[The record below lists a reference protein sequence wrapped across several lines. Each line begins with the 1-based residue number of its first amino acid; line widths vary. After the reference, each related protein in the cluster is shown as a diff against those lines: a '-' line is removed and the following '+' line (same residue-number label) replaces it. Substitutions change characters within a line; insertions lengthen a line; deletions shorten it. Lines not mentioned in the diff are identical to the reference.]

1 MRVGLDLHTLGGIM
15 QGSRTYIAAL
25 AARLPAAAP
34 DIRFV
39 FYVTDSG
46 QGAARALAGDA
57 PNVTLAPIPAGRAA
71 RLLAPFPQRLAR
83 EVDVFHCQYIAP
95 LAKTV
100 PCVITLHDILHE
112 TMPQYF
118 PKGLSS
124 LMRLLYPVSARRA
137 AMVLTVSDYCRGE
150 IISRYGVSPE
160 RVAFVHS
167 GLDAAFAPVTDPAA
181 LAAMRARLG
190 IPQGP
195 YILSLGRIEPRKN
208 LPGLAAAYRL
218 TRRRLG
224 AAAPSLVVAGP
235 DDGLFAAFGRQIRQ
249 DGGGEGLVFC
259 GGVPQAELPA
269 LLSGA
274 AVLAYPSFGE
284 GFGLPVIEAM
294 ACGAPVV
301 ASTAPAV
308 VEVAGGAALH
318 VEPDDIAS
326 LAEALR
332 RVLTDP
338 PLARDL
344 RARGLARAATF
355 DWKNA
360 VSLAL
365 SAYRLAAGGEDG
377 RMPPAAGGMIPPD
390 PCKGE
395 KGVKGAGANPV
406 GS

>member
-39 FYVTDSG
+39 FYVADAG
-46 QGAARALAGDA
+46 RDAARALAGDA
-57 PNVTLAPIPAGRAA
+57 PNVALAPIPAGRAA

-95 LAKTV
+95 LTPTV

-150 IISRYGVSPE
+150 IVSRYGVAPE

-167 GLDAAFAPVTDPAA
+167 GLDAAFAPVADPRAR
-181 LAAMRARLG
+181 AAMRARLG
-190 IPQGP
+190 IPAGP

-218 TRRRLG
+218 ARQRLG
-224 AAAPSLVVAGP
+224 PAAPSLVVAGP
-235 DDGLFAAFGRQIRQ
+235 DDGLFAAFGRQMRA

-259 GGVPQAELPA
+259 GGVPQPELPA
-269 LLSGA
+269 LLSDA

-318 VEPDDIAS
+318 VAANDIPG
-326 LAEALR
+326 LADALC
-332 RVLTDP
+332 RVLTEP
-338 PLARDL
+338 ALARDL
-344 RARGLARAATF
+344 RARGLLRAASF
-355 DWKNA
+355 DWQNA
-360 VSLAL
+360 VHLAL
-365 SAYRLAAGGEDG
+365 SAYRRAV
-377 RMPPAAGGMIPPD
+377 RP
-390 PCKGE
+390 
-395 KGVKGAGANPV
+395 
-406 GS
+406 